1 MFLFSTLKQE
11 LKEQQKKS
19 IAQCSAE
26 VTAYASGCHA
36 HTSVH
41 IIILWGYLMVNM
53 VAFGKEMTHIFS
65 LAIEFWNLGSRFI
78 INGKR
83 SKIIS
88 LFTCVSVIFFSMFYW
103 HFLEHLGSAARG
115 IIYDIY

>member
-26 VTAYASGCHA
+26 VTASASGGHA
-36 HTSVH
+36 HTFVH
-41 IIILWGYLMVNM
+41 IIILWGNLMVNM
-53 VAFGKEMTHIFS
+53 VAFGKEMSHIFF
-65 LAIEFWNLGSRFI
+65 LAIEFWNLGCRFI

-83 SKIIS
+83 DKIIS
-88 LFTCVSVIFFSMFYW
+88 LFTCISVIFFNVLF
-103 HFLEHLGSAARG
+103 
-115 IIYDIY
+115 